1 MFLMIDLAL
10 DLIFVKRVYL
20 MKPRKDMWEIHSTVY
35 TLTINYNLLLLF
47 FTFSKL
53 VKLISSKMSF

>member
-1 MFLMIDLAL
+1 
-10 DLIFVKRVYL
+10 
-20 MKPRKDMWEIHSTVY
+20 MWEIHSTVY